1 MTLYKLSWRNARRQ
15 ARDYLVYFV
24 TIVMA
29 AALIYAFN
37 GLVFFRE
44 IADLSEK
51 LASLPLMIVLASA
64 AAVLITGWLVS
75 YTTGFMLSRRSREL
89 GTYIL
94 IGLEHRQVA
103 RLFFLENLAV
113 GGAALL
119 LGLAA
124 GDLLFQALRAV
135 MLALFGAPYRV
146 SLAFSPPGGGAD
158 PGLFSVHLPLC
169 SLERPEAHPKDEDPG
184 ADLPGPTE
192 RGGSHRK
199 RAGAAGGSL
208 FSR

>member
-1 MTLYKLSWRNARRQ
+1 MSVTLYKLSWRNARRQ

-37 GLVFFRE
+37 GLVFSRE

-103 RLFFLENLAV
+103 RLFFWKTWRW
-113 GGAALL
+113 AAW
-119 LGLAA
+119 
-124 GDLLFQALRAV
+124 
-135 MLALFGAPYRV
+135 
-146 SLAFSPPGGGAD
+146 
-158 PGLFSVHLPLC
+158 LC
-169 SLERPEAHPKDEDPG
+169 SWGWR
-184 ADLPGPTE
+184 
-192 RGGSHRK
+192 RGICCFRH
-199 RAGAAGGSL
+199 
-208 FSR
+208 